1 MDISRLL
8 GNLAKDNVPVTLVK
22 KDGGRTEDLTA
33 VVQSHQITV
42 YDKSLNV
49 EEGDRIERRL
59 PTGRVESYLILDT
72 GYNPGMGPVS
82 GFYQM
87 KVRKESAIREEPVA
101 SSVIYNV
108 TGPNSRV
115 NINSNDSSINVAN
128 VNTPELFQR
137 MREAAAT
144 LLDNEQRQV
153 LVERIDGLE
162 QSHGSED
169 FAEKYRDCVSVA
181 ADHMSLFTPF
191 MPALGQLFGS

>member
-1 MDISRLL
+1 MDLSKLL
-8 GNLAKDNVPVTLVK
+8 SNVVKDNIPVALVK
-22 KDGGRTEDLTA
+22 KDGSRTEGLTA

-42 YDKSLNV
+42 YDKSLDI

-72 GYNPGMGPVS
+72 GFNSGMGLVS
-82 GFYQM
+82 EFYQM
-87 KVRKESAIREEPVA
+87 KVRKESAIREEPDA
-101 SSVIYNV
+101 PSVIYNV
-108 TGPNSRV
+108 TGPNSRINV
-115 NINSNDSSINVAN
+115 NSSDSSINVAD
-128 VNTPELFQR
+128 VNAAELFQR

-144 LLDNEQRQV
+144 LPDDGRRQM

-162 QSHGSED
+162 QSHGSGE
-169 FAEKYRDCVSVA
+169 FAEKYRDFVSLA